1 MYLKLALRNVRRSVR
16 DYSVYFATLA
26 FAGCLLYAFTA
37 SGDYLL
43 SMDLTEKQRSIWES
57 SSGVMEAFSVFSVVV
72 FAFLIGYA
80 NRFIL
85 RRRSREFG
93 LYGLMGMD
101 PRRISRILAYEGCMV
116 GAVALATG
124 IIVGAALSPLFG
136 AVASFVFQIPWSCV
150 FVFSPDAARW
160 TAICFAIIMTLATA
174 AGMRDVRKRTLGQL
188 MSADRSPDAPRRT
201 GFFAPRLQLTLGL
214 LLCGLVWAV
223 CIFQPVQFIVW
234 ILPLGVIAV
243 LGTAMVFRWRALT
256 WPNRARKHPD
266 SYWRGLRFFAIRQ
279 VESRVSSSANA
290 MACTCVLLA
299 CGVCMMVAGLA
310 FSVGM
315 RTADFLD
322 SYEAFATIGYVG
334 IFYGMTFLVAAAAVL
349 ALQQL
354 SDAAD
359 SLRRFDTL
367 KQLGCSTEMMRSAV
381 RRQTGT
387 YFAMP
392 LVFSL
397 VHDVFGLALVGF
409 VAFMLGSAHYFVI
422 VATVLGITLALVF
435 AYYLITVHQCAKML
449 LAGPSRLGQAA
460 V

>member
-80 NRFIL
+80 SRVFL
-85 RRRSREFG
+85 RRRGREVG
-93 LYGLMGMD
+93 LVGLRGLG
-101 PRRISRILAYEGCMV
+101 PRRRSGGLDI
-116 GAVALATG
+116 
-124 IIVGAALSPLFG
+124 
-136 AVASFVFQIPWSCV
+136 W
-150 FVFSPDAARW
+150 
-160 TAICFAIIMTLATA
+160 FAFIMPLATA

-315 RTADFLD
+315 RPADFLD